1 MQQSSIYQQQ
11 HLARMSVVIVGLF
24 GSVILLGVFARDL
37 VEAPLLAQALTWGVF
52 WFTSV
57 QVLRSLQVGEYLCG
71 AVVRVSVSLFGGLV
85 GWKYRPQRQRPSRL
99 YAWFAGR
106 MWAIDRR
113 GAWRIGRP
121 GDRRNLVVRV
131 SVFGQVSPGDLG
143 HIESL

>member
-1 MQQSSIYQQQ
+1 
-11 HLARMSVVIVGLF
+11 VVIVGLF

-85 GWKYRPQRQRPSRL
+85 GWKYRPHRQRPSQIH
-99 YAWFAGR
+99 AWFAGR
-106 MWAIDRR
+106 MWALDHRR
-113 GAWRIGRP
+113 AWRIGRP
-121 GDRRNLVVRV
+121 GDRRHLVVRV
-131 SVFGQVSPGDLG
+131 AVFGQVSPGDLG